1 MPEMAIDG
9 FVFDFIIGDRGLQMT
24 IPVDHSVSLE
34 DQVVAEHA
42 EESPSH
48 RTGTDRVHGEALA
61 IPVTGATH
69 CDLLGNDAFLVL
81 VLPLPDA
88 LDKAL
93 SAEVMAGFAL
103 QLEESL
109 LNDRL
114 SGDSGMVR
122 SCHPQ
127 GVVPLHA
134 VPAGEQILH
143 DVVHGVAHMQGP
155 GDVGQGHHDDVA
167 IVALVGDGP
176 ESVLLSPAIG
186 DRRFDF
192 AGFVL
197 CCQFLDH
204 GKQTSKI

>member
-42 EESPSH
+42 EEGPSH

-109 LNDRL
+109 FDDCLRGDPCVVC
-114 SGDSGMVR
+114 SG
-122 SCHPQ
+122 HPQ
-127 GVVPLHA
+127 GVVSLHA
-134 VPAGEQILH
+134 VPAGEQVLH
-143 DVVHGVAHMQGP
+143 DIIHGMAHMKGT
-155 GDVGQGHHDDVA
+155 GDIGQGHHDDVA
-167 IVALVGDGP
+167 VVPLVRDGP
-176 ESVLLSPAIG
+176 ESVLLGPASS

-192 AGFVL
+192 AWFVL
-197 CCQFLDH
+197 CRQFLDH
-204 GKQTSKI
+204 G